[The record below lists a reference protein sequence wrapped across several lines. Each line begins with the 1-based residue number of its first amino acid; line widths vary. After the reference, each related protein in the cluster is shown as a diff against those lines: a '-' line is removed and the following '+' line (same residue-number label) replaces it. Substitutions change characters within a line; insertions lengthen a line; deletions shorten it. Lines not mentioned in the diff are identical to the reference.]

1 MKYCGMCG
9 DMIMVYK
16 VLNGYDRLLK
26 HLFAVDNNSITRGHD
41 FNLKKPHFKTAIRQ
55 HFLDNRV
62 VNNWKNLPFNVANA
76 TFINNFKNKLDK
88 CSENRIMLGEKY
100 KQFICFSPATFFLSV
115 FRANCVRSVC
125 LLSGAISGADLGPLY
140 TPGVEHFVVI
150 VSNVLSSKKVSSWV
164 FGRVINT
171 PLSYVS
177 QWCKE
182 YIVCFI
188 WYVLTKR

>member
-115 FRANCVRSVC
+115 F
-125 LLSGAISGADLGPLY
+125 
-140 TPGVEHFVVI
+140 
-150 VSNVLSSKKVSSWV
+150 
-164 FGRVINT
+164 
-171 PLSYVS
+171 
-177 QWCKE
+177 
-182 YIVCFI
+182 
-188 WYVLTKR
+188 